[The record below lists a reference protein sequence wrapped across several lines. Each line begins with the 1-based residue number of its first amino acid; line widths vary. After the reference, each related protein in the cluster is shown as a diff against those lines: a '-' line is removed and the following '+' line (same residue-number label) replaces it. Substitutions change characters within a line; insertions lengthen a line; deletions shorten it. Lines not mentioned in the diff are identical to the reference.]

1 MANVSLETFLCND
14 AVANPKDWV
23 PWHTIAPSPL
33 RRRGKRAIEEAQKD
47 RNGWLRKKSLLS
59 GQPESHIVKQH
70 TCAKM
75 TDSMYNNEVRI
86 YGIYSNDNYQYQL
99 VLQFKVI
106 LSCFSFFLS
115 YFGFASFFFLPFF
128 SLFFCQFY
136 FILFFL
142 DSDFFFSFELSIIR
156 VSLHYTPP
164 PPLSGLGTSKISLAC
179 ADLSWRS
186 CGYMHLPGK
195 YQSAVRV
202 PWFYGR
208 NAFESA

>member
-1 MANVSLETFLCND
+1 MEF
-14 AVANPKDWV
+14 
-23 PWHTIAPSPL
+23 
-33 RRRGKRAIEEAQKD
+33 
-47 RNGWLRKKSLLS
+47 
-59 GQPESHIVKQH
+59 IVMII
-70 TCAKM
+70 TN
-75 TDSMYNNEVRI
+75 TNW
-86 YGIYSNDNYQYQL
+86 
-99 VLQFKVI
+99 
-106 LSCFSFFLS
+106 
-115 YFGFASFFFLPFF
+115 FF
-128 SLFFCQFY
+128 SLKLFFHVFPFFFPILVLLLFFFAIVFAFFCQFY